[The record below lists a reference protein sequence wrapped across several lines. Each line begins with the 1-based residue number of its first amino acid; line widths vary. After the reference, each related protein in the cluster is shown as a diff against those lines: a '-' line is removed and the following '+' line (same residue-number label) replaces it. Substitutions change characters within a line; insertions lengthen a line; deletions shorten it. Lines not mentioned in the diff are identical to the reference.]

1 MNDEEFRIIIDGD
14 ADDAI
19 GSLEEMGGM
28 FDGLGATIAGF
39 SAAAGAALLALAGV
53 IMGKAVSSTEDLERA
68 VSRMGQ
74 QTGASK
80 EEFKG
85 FEDSIKSIYS
95 QNWWES
101 FADIGE
107 AMGEI
112 KRQTNLSGK
121 ALESMTKDALIL
133 RDVSEF
139 DVNES
144 TRAAKQL
151 MDNFGISSK
160 EAFNLIAQGAQKGLN
175 KNDDLLDTINE
186 YSVQFK
192 AIGMDSDQM
201 FDTLMAGAES
211 GAWSIDK
218 IGDSIKEFTIRSK
231 DGSKASAEAFEMLG
245 LDAGKMTKAFAK
257 GGKDANKAFY
267 QVIDALGAMKDPV
280 KQNAAGVGLFGT
292 MMEDLGVEGILA
304 LGNIE
309 DGFNKTKDT
318 MGELDKSNFFGI
330 GEALTTFGRMLELNI
345 LIPLGKLIM
354 PLIKEFTA
362 WVGSNLPKAIEAFKQ
377 IAGFISDTFG
387 PVFMKAFNDVKAQ
400 LSGFV
405 ADSGGTKA
413 ALAPI
418 FEAVKNMFK
427 ALADFWSVYADII
440 VNQILPAV
448 LNGLKVWLP
457 ILLGIFV
464 GVVNGLTLMYKMW
477 TQIFNFLGPIVGG
490 VLGYV
495 VGAFTNFI
503 ALVKGII
510 TVFSGVLRG
519 DWSKAWTGV
528 KMIFS
533 AIGNIIKSMMKA
545 WFNVVKM
552 IFKNGLNLTVA
563 IFRGSFNL
571 LKTIVF
577 GVLSNAKSI
586 ITSAMNFIVN
596 TFRTKGGNIKT
607 IFASLATYIKNKI
620 SGLAKSAYNW
630 GVNFLSSFTSGI
642 KSRIKA
648 LKNMVYSA
656 AKELKNL
663 LGFHSPTKEGPG
675 KTANKWAPAFMN
687 MFIKGLAMRQNALKT
702 TTSGMTQM
710 LSDAVNVTNPIRYG
724 DVGAAATGG
733 GGITV
738 TGNSFMDQHMIDLI
752 MQRAVRMIKGR
763 R

>member
-1 MNDEEFRIIIDGD
+1 MNDEEFKIIIDGD

-19 GSLEEMGGM
+19 DSLEEMGGM
-28 FDGLGATIAGF
+28 FSGLGATIAGF
-39 SAAAGAALLALAGV
+39 AAAAGAALLALAGIIV
-53 IMGKAVSSTEDLERA
+53 GKAIKSTEDLERA
-68 VSRMGQ
+68 VSKMGQ

-95 QNWWES
+95 QNWGES

-107 AMGEI
+107 AMSEI

-133 RDVSEF
+133 RDVFEF
-139 DVNES
+139 EVGDS
-144 TRAAKQL
+144 TRAANQL
-151 MDNFGISSK
+151 MQNFGISSK

-186 YSVQFK
+186 YSIQFK

-257 GGKDANKAFY
+257 GGKEANNAFY

-292 MMEDLGVEGILA
+292 MIEDLGVEGIVS
-304 LGNIE
+304 LGNIT

-318 MGELDKSNFFGI
+318 MGELDKSTFFGI
-330 GEALTTFGRMLELNI
+330 TEALNTFGRMLELNI

-362 WVGSNLPKAIEAFKQ
+362 WVGSNLPAAIEVFKQ
-377 IAGFISDTFG
+377 IAGFIGSVFG
-387 PVFMKAFNDVKAQ
+387 PVFMKAFNDIKKQ
-400 LSGFV
+400 LGEFITN
-405 ADSGGTKA
+405 SGGMKT
-413 ALAPI
+413 ALTPI
-418 FEAVKNMFK
+418 FDAVKNMFK
-427 ALADFWSVYADII
+427 ALADFWATYADII
-440 VNQILPAV
+440 INQILPNI
-448 LNGLKVWLP
+448 LNYLKVWLP
-457 ILLGIFV
+457 IILGVFV
-464 GVVNGLTLMYKMW
+464 GIINGLTGMYKMW
-477 TQIFNFLGPIVGG
+477 TSIFNFLGPIVGG

-495 VGAFTNFI
+495 VTAFTNFVSFI
-503 ALVKGII
+503 KGVI
-510 TVFSGVLRG
+510 TVFSGVLQG
-519 DWSKAWTGV
+519 DWRKAWTGV

-533 AIGNIIKSMMKA
+533 SIGNIIKSIMKA

-552 IFKNGLNLTVA
+552 IFKNGLNIVVGV
-563 IFRGSFNL
+563 IKISFNL
-571 LKTIVF
+571 IKSVIFGALNASKTV
-577 GVLSNAKSI
+577 VL
-586 ITSAMNFIVN
+586 TAMNGILN
-596 TFRTKGGNIKT
+596 TFKTRGGNIKT
-607 IFASLATYIKNKI
+607 VFASLVTYIKDKI

-630 GVNFLSSFTSGI
+630 GVNFLSSFTKGI
-642 KSRIKA
+642 KSRIKE

-663 LGFHSPTKEGPG
+663 LGFSSPTKEGPG
-675 KTANKWAPAFMN
+675 KTANKWAPNFMD
-687 MFIKGLAMRQNALKT
+687 MFIKGLNMRQMALKNT
-702 TTSGMTQM
+702 TTGMAQV
-710 LSDAVNVTNPIRYG
+710 LSDAANVTNPIRE
-724 DVGAAATGG
+724 VGAAVTGG